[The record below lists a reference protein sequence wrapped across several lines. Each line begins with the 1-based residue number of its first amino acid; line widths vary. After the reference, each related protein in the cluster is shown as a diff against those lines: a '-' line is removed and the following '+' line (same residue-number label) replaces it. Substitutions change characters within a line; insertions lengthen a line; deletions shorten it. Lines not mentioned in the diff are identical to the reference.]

1 MISQNGFLLSFIKY
15 GENDAI
21 LHCFTEDDGFQTYFL
36 KGIYTKKN
44 KKKAFLL
51 PLNNLNI
58 TVGSNKNTAIKT
70 ISKFEIAQLSDIYTD
85 IKANAVIF
93 FVADFLNHILRSE
106 DKNISIFREM
116 EVLIK
121 QLESK
126 NYSSHFVFLL
136 IILRIQGVAPLLGE
150 GNFLDPETGTF
161 SHIET
166 HHFFNDQTSLI
177 WKTILTETN
186 PYEIKIAQSQRKNFL
201 DSVLIYY
208 HYHVTDFR
216 TPDSLE
222 VLQQIFE

>member
-21 LHCFTEDDGFQTYFL
+21 LHCFTEDEGFQTYFL

-93 FVADFLNHILRSE
+93 FVADFLNHILRNE
-106 DKNISIFREM
+106 DKNISVFREM

-150 GNFLDPETGTF
+150 GNFLDPETGIF